1 MALNL
6 NYDSNTYF
14 TVTLLSNSPFFSE
27 PAQLAMVHPAVTHV
41 GQVGQ
46 MQDVQ
51 IFSVPK
57 LEWDSVSKDVLEKF
71 SKAHGVG
78 RVDVQKV
85 EARSRRRGDEL

>member
-6 NYDSNTYF
+6 NYDLNT
-14 TVTLLSNSPFFSE
+14 SPFFGE

-41 GQVGQ
+41 GPVGQ

-57 LEWDSVSKDVLEKF
+57 LEWESVHKDVLEKL
-71 SKAHGVG
+71 SEANGVG
-78 RVDVQKV
+78 RIDVQKL
-85 EARSRRRGDEL
+85 EARSKRAGDEL

>member
-6 NYDSNTYF
+6 NYDLNTYL
-14 TVTLLSNSPFFSE
+14 TVTLSSSSPFFVE

-51 IFSVPK
+51 IFSVPT
-57 LEWDSVSKDVLEKF
+57 LEWDSIHKDVLEKL
-71 SKAHGVG
+71 SKANGVG
-78 RVDVQKV
+78 RIDVQKV
-85 EARSRRRGDEL
+85 EARSRRRSDEL